1 MTMNKTTD
9 RRTLIRTM
17 ATVAV
22 FCAVAYV
29 CQFVF
34 RIRVFGFLTFD
45 AKDAF
50 MAVGAM
56 IFGPFWGIMM
66 ALLLATLEAISI
78 GSTGIIGWI
87 MDFFSSASFVFV
99 AALIYRYR
107 RTMVGA
113 IAALAAAVLSATA
126 TMVVLNIFLTPLY
139 VEGATMQSVAAMI
152 PTVLLPFNL
161 TKTLLNAG
169 LVLVLYKPISTAL
182 KHAKLV
188 KGDYG
193 ALRFDRRS
201 ILMLVIGL
209 LVIVA
214 CITAFLLLMNG
225 SFEWGSSE
233 ST

>member
-1 MTMNKTTD
+1 MTLTKKND
-9 RRTLIRTM
+9 RRTVVRTM
-17 ATVAV
+17 VTVAV

-66 ALLLATLEAISI
+66 ALLLATLESISI
-78 GSTGIIGWI
+78 GTTGVIGWI

-113 IAALAAAVLSATA
+113 IIALATAVLSATA
-126 TMVVLNIFLTPLY
+126 TMIVLNLFLTPLY
-139 VEGATMQSVAAMI
+139 MSGATMQSVAAMI

-161 TKTLLNAG
+161 TKALLNAG

-188 KGDYG
+188 KGEVG
-193 ALRFDRRS
+193 TLRFDRKS
-201 ILMLVIGL
+201 VMMLILGLV
-209 LVIVA
+209 VIA
-214 CITAFLLLMNG
+214 TCIIAFLFFMNG
-225 SFEWGSSE
+225 SFEWGKTE
-233 ST
+233 